1 MNTETLP
8 QPAGRTSPPLWRSV
22 LVPMD
27 FSAPSE
33 AALTYALRL
42 ADISKAIVY
51 VCHVIP
57 VPHVLD
63 AFYEH
68 DFEQPESVEHLKQR
82 VRKRVKEIVLA
93 MGADV
98 APHIHF
104 SEGDA
109 TEGVLKEAMR
119 LKPDLIVMGT
129 HGWHGVKRFF
139 LGSVAEAVVRGA
151 PCPVLTLRSLLHSP
165 GSESHKG
172 ETS

>member
-1 MNTETLP
+1 MNTETL
-8 QPAGRTSPPLWRSV
+8 QLDGHTSTSLWRGI

-33 AALTYALRL
+33 AALIYALKL
-42 ADISKAIVY
+42 AALSKAVVH

-68 DFEQPESVEHLKQR
+68 GLEQPESVKHIKQR
-82 VRKRVKEIVLA
+82 VHKRVKEIVLA
-93 MGADV
+93 LGAGV
-98 APHIHF
+98 TPHIHF
-104 SEGDA
+104 SEGAA
-109 TEGVLKEAMR
+109 TEGVLQEAMR

-129 HGWHGVKRFF
+129 HGWRGVKRFF

-165 GSESHKG
+165 SSESHKG

>member
-1 MNTETLP
+1 NTDTLP
-8 QPAGRTSPPLWRSV
+8 RRAERTSSPVWRSI

-42 ADISKAIVY
+42 AALGKAVIHI
-51 VCHVIP
+51 CHVIP

-63 AFYEH
+63 AFYQH
-68 DFEQPESVEHLKQR
+68 GFAQPQSVTHIKRRARE
-82 VRKRVKEIVLA
+82 RVKELVCAADTDIVS
-93 MGADV
+93 
-98 APHIHF
+98 HIRF
-104 SEGDA
+104 REGDA
-109 TEGVLKEAMR
+109 TEGVLEEAMR

-151 PCPVLTLRSLLHSP
+151 PCPVLTLRS
-165 GSESHKG
+165 
-172 ETS
+172 